1 MKEKFHISFVIS
13 ILIFLFVLV
22 AGAFVYHSVEGWSS
36 LDSIYFVA
44 VTVTTVGYG
53 DLYPVSETGKIF
65 TIFFSFFGVVFAFY
79 YVSLISKVVFKKH
92 VSKKMTEIKRDFKKD
107 LKKKSRRKK

>member
-1 MKEKFHISFVIS
+1 MESRFHLDVVVSVFI
-13 ILIFLFVLV
+13 FVLV
-22 AGAFVYHSVEGWSS
+22 LVLGAVVYHHVEGWSS

-79 YVSLISKVVFKKH
+79 YVSLISRFVFKRH
-92 VSKKMTEIKRDFKKD
+92 VSKHLKERKRK
-107 LKKKSRRKK
+107 